1 MNPKPWSRRTLL
13 TTAAAA
19 LATGLAGTAIAQMR
33 PGKPQ
38 VLVWKDPNCGC
49 CNDWI
54 RHLQENGFDVRAFDT
69 GNIAARRR
77 LGMPEPFGSCHTAQV
92 GGYVIE
98 GHVPAT
104 DIHRLLQEKPSA
116 IGLSVPRMP
125 IGSPG
130 MDGPEYGGRKD
141 PYDVLLVQ
149 RDGTS
154 RVYASYHQSGSG
166 PRAAGEGMQRT
177 STEAAGAGPTDAQG
191 RPWAEAEVRRIDA
204 RGNRLSLRHG
214 PIPNLDMPPMT
225 MFFQV
230 SDPAMLE
237 QVKVGDR
244 IRFSA
249 DKVNN
254 QYTVMQWQPKQ

>member
-1 MNPKPWSRRTLL
+1 MQRRTLITSAMAIL
-13 TTAAAA
+13 AATLSGTA
-19 LATGLAGTAIAQMR
+19 LAQVR

-38 VLVWKDPNCGC
+38 VQVWKDPNCGC

-54 RHLQENGFDVRAFDT
+54 THLQDNGFEVRAFDT
-69 GNIAARRR
+69 GNMAARRR
-77 LGMPEPFGSCHTAQV
+77 LGMPESFGSCHTAQV

-104 DIHRLLQEKPSA
+104 DIHRLLQERPQA
-116 IGLSVPRMP
+116 LGLSVPRMP

-149 RDGTS
+149 RDGSS
-154 RVYASYHQSGSG
+154 RVFASYHQPPGGDRPTNPGDS
-166 PRAAGEGMQRT
+166 PAAQT
-177 STEAAGAGPTDAQG
+177 ATDTQG
-191 RPWAEAEVRRIDA
+191 RPWVEAEVRRIDA

-214 PIPNLDMPPMT
+214 RIDNLDMPPMT

-237 QVKVGDR
+237 RVKVGER

-249 DKVNN
+249 DRVNG
-254 QYTVMQWQPKQ
+254 QYTVMELQPMQ

>member
-1 MNPKPWSRRTLL
+1 MQRRTLI
-13 TTAAAA
+13 TAAAAA

-38 VLVWKDPNCGC
+38 VMVWKDPNCGC

-54 RHLQENGFDVRAFDT
+54 SYLQENGFEVRAFDT

-77 LGMPEPFGSCHTAQV
+77 LGMPEQFGSCHTAQV

-98 GHVPAT
+98 GHVPAP
-104 DIHRLLQEKPSA
+104 DIHRLLKDKPSA
-116 IGLSVPRMP
+116 LGLSVPRMP

-130 MDGPEYGGRKD
+130 MDGPEYGGRQD

-149 RDGTS
+149 RDGSSQT
-154 RVYASYHQSGSG
+154 GTG
-166 PRAAGEGMQRT
+166 PRAASEGMQRT
-177 STEAAGAGPTDAQG
+177 SAEAAGATDAQG

-254 QYTVMQWQPKQ
+254 QYTVMQWQPMQ

>member
-1 MNPKPWSRRTLL
+1 MQRRTLL
-13 TTAAAA
+13 TTALTVLASPWPVAA
-19 LATGLAGTAIAQMR
+19 LAQSGQ
-33 PGKPQ
+33 PQ

-54 RHLQENGFDVRAFDT
+54 AHLQEHGFTVRAYDT
-69 GNIAARRR
+69 GNLAARRR
-77 LGMPEPFGSCHTAQV
+77 LGMPEAFGSCHTAQV

-98 GHVPAT
+98 GHVPAA
-104 DIHRLLQEKPSA
+104 DIHRLLQERPQA
-116 IGLSVPRMP
+116 LGLSVPRMP

-149 RDGTS
+149 RDGSS
-154 RVYASYHQSGSG
+154 RVFASYHQPTGG
-166 PRAAGEGMQRT
+166 DRPAQAGGTPAAPT
-177 STEAAGAGPTDAQG
+177 PTDSQG
-191 RPWAEAEVRRIDA
+191 RPWTEAEVRRIDV

-237 QVKVGDR
+237 RVRVGER

-249 DKVNN
+249 DRING
-254 QYTVMQWQPKQ
+254 QYTVMEWQPMQ

>member
-1 MNPKPWSRRTLL
+1 MQRRSLMQ
-13 TTAAAA
+13 AA
-19 LATGLAGTAIAQMR
+19 LAALAASLSGAALAQSG
-33 PGKPQ
+33 PTTPK

-54 RHLQENGFDVRAFDT
+54 THLKDNGFEVEAFDA
-69 GNIAARRR
+69 GNTAARRR
-77 LGMPEPFGSCHTAQV
+77 LGMPEQFGSCHTAQV

-98 GHVPAT
+98 GHVPAA
-104 DIHRLLQEKPSA
+104 DIQRLLREKPQA
-116 IGLSVPRMP
+116 LGLSVPRMP
-125 IGSPG
+125 VGSPG

-149 RDGTS
+149 RDGRS
-154 RVYASYHQSGSG
+154 QVFASYHQSGSG
-166 PRAAGEGMQRT
+166 QRASADGMQRT
-177 STEAAGAGPTDAQG
+177 SADATGPTDAQG
-191 RPWAEAEVRRIDA
+191 RPWAEAEVRRIDP
-204 RGNRLSLRHG
+204 RGGRMSLRHG
-214 PIPNLDMPPMT
+214 PIPNMDMPPMT

-244 IRFSA
+244 IRFTA

-254 QYTVMQWQPKQ
+254 QYTVMQIQPMQ